1 MSKVLVLVAGLY
13 VFLAPIC
20 DNQKRETSM
29 KGSNKQG
36 QGQRHHKQIELLAVA
51 FVLLFSC
58 LFIHYFSFF
67 SSTFFFLLY
76 FWYIFFSNKE
86 HTRTNHRKCELNRI
100 KDVVYT
106 KLELCYQMH
115 DKLVSPE
122 TQFSWSNFAI
132 LIFPNLATL
141 EWNRSKIFY
150 SSP

>member
-1 MSKVLVLVAGLY
+1 MSKALVLVAGLY
-13 VFLAPIC
+13 VFLALIW
-20 DNQKRETSM
+20 DKQERETCM

-67 SSTFFFLLY
+67 STFFFHLY
-76 FWYIFFSNKE
+76 FWYIFFSSKE
-86 HTRTNHRKCELNRI
+86 HTRTNHKKCELNWI

-106 KLELCYQMH
+106 KSELCSQMH
-115 DKLVSPE
+115 AKLVDPE

-132 LIFPNLATL
+132 LIFANLVFL
-141 EWNRSKIFY
+141 GWNISKIFC